1 MTAWIAP
8 FVSGL
13 EACGYNF
20 GVYVLVKGSLTVT
33 FPHRIKVTHSICI
46 FMLEPP
52 TKAPANYLEV
62 PWLEGNKMLGKKCG
76 LLCVG
81 FLAFCLLVITGCG
94 GGAAAISIAITPSAN
109 TVDGADSITLTAAV
123 SSDHNAAGVT
133 WTVSGGG
140 TLSNT
145 TTTSATYT
153 APAATTSAQ
162 TVTITATS
170 VADATKTVTVTVTVA
185 AKPAITTLG
194 TSLSASVG
202 AAYSF
207 QLTGSGGVS
216 PYTWTVTSGT
226 LPPCLSMSTG
236 GLITGSVTAAC
247 AGTYSPVFTMTD
259 SGTPTKLTVTTTLNV
274 TIAAAPAIGFIG
286 TVPPTAIYNSVY
298 TGGATASGG
307 AGALTYTLA
316 SGALPTGLG
325 LNAASGGITGTPT
338 VTGTFAFSVM
348 AADTFGDSATQG
360 YSITVNPAT
369 PTLAFTAIAA
379 HTFGDTPFTV
389 SATSA
394 SSGAITYSVTSGPAT
409 IAGNTVTITG
419 VGTVALSASQAA
431 TTNYAAAAA
440 SASFTVNPETPTL
453 TFAAVPA
460 HTFGDAPF
468 TVSATSASSGAVTY
482 SITSGPATVAGN
494 TVTLTGGGT
503 VVLGASQAANG
514 NYGTATGSISF
525 TVNPATTTLTFAV
538 IPTHTYGDPPFG
550 VSATSAS
557 SGAVTYSVTSG
568 PATVTGN
575 MVSLTGVGTVVLGAS
590 QAATA
595 SYTSATATTSFTVN
609 IGVPTLV
616 FAAIPNHAFG
626 DAPFPVNATS
636 ASTGTVTYS
645 VTSGPAT
652 ISGNTVTLTGVGT
665 VVLGASQAAT
675 ANYTSAT
682 ASASFMVGTA
692 VPTLTFAAI
701 PTHTYGD
708 APFAVTATSA
718 STGVVTYS
726 VTSGPATIAG
736 NTVTLTGAGTVVLG
750 ASQAATSNYT
760 SATASTSFTVNL
772 ATPTLAFTAIPTHTL
787 GDAPFAVSA
796 TSASSGAVTY
806 SVTSGPATI
815 AGNTVTLTGSGT
827 VVLGA
832 SQAAT
837 ATYTATTAST
847 SFMVN
852 PALSITTST
861 TLNSGSV
868 SVLYSQSL
876 GASGGSGAGYS
887 WIVTAGGTQLA
898 ALNLSLSTGGVLS
911 GTPASSGSATF
922 TAQVTDSQSHT
933 ATGTF
938 SLTVYAGL
946 TVTTTSL
953 PSTNVGVSYSQTLV
967 AAGGTGA
974 GYTWTATSSNLAT
987 YGLSLSTAGVITG
1000 NPTQSGTASFTANV
1014 KDSSNNTAIQAL
1026 AITIYTALSLPAPD
1040 PSSLPSTGYTSVAY
1054 SGSISA
1060 SGGSGNYCWT
1070 VTGLP
1075 SDGLSG
1081 PLPNSSCGYISGSL
1095 PISGT
1100 PTSTPTTVTF
1110 SVKLTDG
1117 TTGASVTQTGYS
1129 ITIGNPTPVS
1139 LPTPSS
1145 TVPGSATQN
1154 QSYNGSI
1161 TVAGGVPPYTW
1172 SINGTTVTGGGL
1184 SVGDGLTANANGSS
1198 LTISGTPTTITTVNL
1213 TNVKVTDSLSSNQ
1226 TNSYSIAV
1234 NTAGSNVSG
1243 QIILNN
1249 TCGGNVAPP
1258 TTTVSLLTNPGG
1270 TVVQTQT
1277 TDNSGNY
1284 TFTSIPNGN
1293 YTVSPSISGPSS
1305 AFYPASINV
1314 TVNNNAIGGQF
1325 FQVSLGYTVSGTVS
1339 YSGSNTGRIYLQ
1351 LSNITCGG
1359 NGAPGTSIAAPGAF
1373 TIRGVPPGAYTL
1385 QGWMD
1390 LSTLANGSPNT
1401 SDPTGTVSGSLT
1413 NANVTGVG
1421 LTLTDPTIT
1430 SVPSSNPAIKVITPT
1445 DQGVVI
1451 SFKAVT
1457 TNNAETATSYDL
1469 QWSTSPTFATSPVT
1483 HNFKAVGTHSNV
1495 WILSNG
1501 TAGVSGSPFS
1511 NGTPYYFQVRARN
1524 SVGPA
1529 ASWAVYG
1536 GGTPIAVTPGVSTS
1550 GIQVQG
1556 TVTIPAGIT
1565 PTGPL
1570 YVGLFNQTTNT
1581 AYGERIASPV
1591 VGANAYSVYV
1601 PSDANADYFNFA
1613 IIDQNNDGLID
1624 AGDVS
1629 NTGSNSN
1636 TLAVTAPLTG
1646 VNPILP
1652 NVNSTAVVT
1661 TNYYQNTNSGGSNN
1675 AYSLSFDVRGANKLP
1690 VAVTLTSGPNINNP
1704 IDFAICSTCGN
1715 PQYGYYTNIGTIVP
1729 TVGDTYNF
1737 TVTYSDGS
1745 QETGSTVSGQ
1755 VTAFGSTGAIVG
1767 AGDLVANLSPSATS
1781 STSTTPTFTW
1791 TYPAGSSTANYVYSF
1806 YISDSSGNT
1815 IWQIPNNNS
1824 NFNGFT
1830 YAQDSTGT
1838 LTWGTDPLP
1847 GDNSVPTGSLN
1858 TSTQYTWQIM
1868 IQDVNGNS
1876 AWTSTWYQ
1884 P

>member
-1 MTAWIAP
+1 
-8 FVSGL
+8 
-13 EACGYNF
+13 
-20 GVYVLVKGSLTVT
+20 
-33 FPHRIKVTHSICI
+33 
-46 FMLEPP
+46 
-52 TKAPANYLEV
+52 
-62 PWLEGNKMLGKKCG
+62 MLGKKCG
-76 LLCVG
+76 LLCVS
-81 FLAFCLLVITGCG
+81 FLSLCLFVITGCG
-94 GGAAAISIAITPSAN
+94 GSAAAVSIAITPSAN
-109 TVDGADSITLTAAV
+109 TVDGTDSITLSAAITN
-123 SSDHNAAGVT
+123 DHNAAGVT

-153 APAATTSAQ
+153 APAATSSAQ

-170 VADATKTVTVTVTVA
+170 VADATKTITVTITVA

-194 TSLSASVG
+194 TSLSATVG

-216 PYTWTVTSGT
+216 PFTWTVTSGT

-236 GLITGSVTAAC
+236 GLITGTVTAAC

-259 SGTPTKLTVTTTLNV
+259 SGSPTKLIATATLNV

-286 TVPPTAIYNSVY
+286 TVPATATYNAAY
-298 TGGATASGG
+298 AGGATASGG
-307 AGALTYTLA
+307 GGALTYTLA
-316 SGALPTGLG
+316 SGALPTGLN
-325 LNAASGGITGTPT
+325 LNAASGAVTGSPT
-338 VTGTFAFSVM
+338 ATGTFAFTVM
-348 AADTFGDSATQG
+348 AADAFGDSATQG

-369 PTLAFTAIAA
+369 PALAFTAIAA
-379 HTFGDTPFTV
+379 HTYGDTPFTVSASSASGGAITYSVASGPATITGNTVTITGVGTVVLNANQAATTNYTAATASTTFTVNPETPTLTFASIPTHTFGDASFTV

-394 SSGAITYSVTSGPAT
+394 SSGTVTYSVTSGPAT
-409 IAGNTVTITG
+409 IAGNTVTLTG
-419 VGTVALSASQAA
+419 AGTVVLGASQAA
-431 TTNYAAAAA
+431 SGNYGTATG
-440 SASFTVNPETPTL
+440 SVSFTVNPATPTL
-453 TFAAVPA
+453 SFAAIPNP
-460 HTFGDAPF
+460 TFGDAPF
-468 TVSATSASSGAVTY
+468 MVSATSASNGVVTY
-482 SITSGPATVAGN
+482 SVTSGPATVAGN
-494 TVTLTGGGT
+494 TVTLTGVGT
-503 VVLGASQAANG
+503 VVLGASQAATT
-514 NYGTATGSISF
+514 NYTAATASTSF
-525 TVNPATTTLTFAV
+525 TVNIGVPTLAFAA
-538 IPTHTYGDPPFG
+538 IPNHAYGDAPFT

-557 SGAVTYSVTSG
+557 NGAVTYSVTSG
-568 PATVTGN
+568 PATI
-575 MVSLTGVGTVVLGAS
+575 A
-590 QAATA
+590 
-595 SYTSATATTSFTVN
+595 
-609 IGVPTLV
+609 
-616 FAAIPNHAFG
+616 
-626 DAPFPVNATS
+626 
-636 ASTGTVTYS
+636 
-645 VTSGPAT
+645 
-652 ISGNTVTLTGVGT
+652 GNTVTLTGVGT

-675 ANYTSAT
+675 ANYTAAT
-682 ASASFMVGTA
+682 ASATFTVGTG

-701 PTHTYGD
+701 PSHTYGD
-708 APFAVTATSA
+708 ASFTVSASSASNGAITYSVTSGPATIAGNMVTITGAGTVVLGASQAATSDFTSATASISFTVNPATPTLTFTSIPTHTFGDGSFTVSATSA
-718 STGVVTYS
+718 SSGAVTYS

-750 ASQAATSNYT
+750 ASQAATANYAA
-760 SATASTSFTVNL
+760 ATASTSF
-772 ATPTLAFTAIPTHTL
+772 A
-787 GDAPFAVSA
+787 
-796 TSASSGAVTY
+796 
-806 SVTSGPATI
+806 
-815 AGNTVTLTGSGT
+815 
-827 VVLGA
+827 
-832 SQAAT
+832 
-837 ATYTATTAST
+837 
-847 SFMVN
+847 VN
-852 PALSITTST
+852 PALSVTTSS

-868 SVLYSQSL
+868 GIFYSQSL
-876 GASGGSGAGYS
+876 AASGGSGSGYT
-887 WIVTAGGTQLA
+887 WTVTGGASQLA
-898 ALNLSLSTGGVLS
+898 ALNLSLSTSGVLS
-911 GTPASSGSATF
+911 GTSSSSGSASF
-922 TAQVTDSQSHT
+922 TTQVTDSQSHT
-933 ATGTF
+933 ATATF
-938 SLTVYAGL
+938 SLTIYAGL

-953 PSTNVGVSYSQTLV
+953 PATNVGTSYSQTLA
-967 AAGGTGA
+967 AAGGTGT
-974 GYTWTATSSNLAT
+974 GYTWTAAASNLST
-987 YGLSLSTAGVITG
+987 YGLSLSSAGVVTG
-1000 NPTQSGTASFTANV
+1000 TPTQAGTASFTANV
-1014 KDSSNNTAIQAL
+1014 KDSNNNTALQAL
-1026 AITIYTALSLPAPD
+1026 SITIYSALSLPAPD
-1040 PSSLPSTGYTSVAY
+1040 PSSLPSTGYTNVAY
-1054 SGSISA
+1054 SGAINP

-1075 SDGLSG
+1075 SDGLST
-1081 PLPNSSCGYISGSL
+1081 PLANSSCGYVAGSL

-1100 PTSTPTTVTF
+1100 PGASPTTVTF
-1110 SVKLTDG
+1110 SVTLIDG
-1117 TTGASVTQTGYS
+1117 ATGASVTVGGYS
-1129 ITIGNPTPVS
+1129 ITVSTPTLVS

-1161 TVAGGVPPYTW
+1161 TVTGGVPPYTW

-1184 SVGDGLTANANGSS
+1184 SVGDSLTANANGSS
-1198 LTISGTPTTITTVNL
+1198 LSITGTPATVTTVNL
-1213 TNVKVTDSLSSNQ
+1213 TNVKVTDSLNSNQ

-1234 NTAGSNVSG
+1234 NSAGSNVSG

-1249 TCGGNVAPP
+1249 TCNGNVAPP
-1258 TTTVSLLTNPGG
+1258 TVTVQLLTNPGG

-1277 TDNSGNY
+1277 TDTSGNY
-1284 TFTSIPNGN
+1284 TFTAIPNGN
-1293 YTVSPSISGPSS
+1293 YTVSPSITGPSS

-1314 TVNNNAIGGQF
+1314 NVNNSGISGQF

-1351 LSNITCGG
+1351 LSNTTCGG

-1373 TIRGVPPGAYTL
+1373 TIRGVPPGTYNL

-1401 SDPTGTVSGSLT
+1401 ADPTGSVSGSLT
-1413 NANVTGVG
+1413 NADVTGVG

-1430 SVPSSNPAIKVITPT
+1430 SVPSSNPAFKAITPT

-1451 SFKAVT
+1451 SFKPVT
-1457 TNNAETATSYDL
+1457 TNNAETATSYDV
-1469 QWSTSPTFATSPVT
+1469 QWSASPTFATSPVT
-1483 HNFKAVGTHSNV
+1483 HNFKAVGSHSNV

-1511 NGTPYYFQVRARN
+1511 NGTPYYFEVRARN

-1629 NTGSNSN
+1629 DTGSNSN

-1646 VNPILP
+1646 VNPTLP

-1661 TNYYQNTNSGGSNN
+1661 TNYNQNTNSGGSNN

-1715 PQYGYYTNIGTIVP
+1715 SQYGYYTNIGAAVP

-1755 VTAFGSTGAIVG
+1755 VTAFGSTGAVVG
-1767 AGDLVANLSPSATS
+1767 SADLVTLLLPNGSNGPSAGTR
-1781 STSTTPTFTW
+1781 TTPTFTW

-1838 LTWGTDPLP
+1838 ITWGTDPLP
-1847 GDNSVPTGSLN
+1847 GDNSTPTGNLN
-1858 TSTQYTWQIM
+1858 TSTQYNWQIM
-1868 IQDVNGNS
+1868 IQDSNGNS
-1876 AWTSTWYQ
+1876 AWTSTWYA